1 MIISNFLRGTA
12 KCKIDAPN
20 PPGIINALKDVFP
33 ILKLEKTG
41 DFTYEL
47 TTYLVYADQ
56 LCAQAAQD
64 GAKTEI
70 ILRKGVPYFFSKYK
84 KRAGIFLG
92 LAFFVT
98 AVYVSSLFVWEISI
112 EGNERVSD
120 EDIKAKLALL
130 GFREGIIK
138 SRVDL
143 EKLHNDYLVSDGR
156 ISWIAVNFDGT
167 VAHVE
172 VKETALLPEKPQI
185 GRKANIM
192 ALRDG
197 RIVRIDAVDGQPA
210 VKVGDV
216 VSKGQLLVSA
226 FIETRHSGAYF
237 RGARGSVWAKTERK
251 YTITVPLEYSDRL
264 YTGQTYKHYS
274 FKMLGKTFNVPRFS
288 KERKNCIC
296 ESETKKLVLFGA
308 VTLPID
314 IKTEKYREYELISK
328 ERTKKQA
335 LEEAEK
341 KLSERMEKD
350 LKNTPVESCV
360 KTHTVTDTSLTLQC
374 RAECIEN
381 IGGFLDFELN

>member
-12 KCKIDAPN
+12 KCVIEAPN

-33 ILKLEKTG
+33 ILGLQKTG

-47 TTYLVYADQ
+47 TTYLAYADR
-56 LCAQAAQD
+56 LSEKASKN
-64 GAKTEI
+64 GAKAEI
-70 ILRKGVPYFFSKYK
+70 ISRKGLPHILSKYK

-92 LAFFVT
+92 LVFFVT
-98 AVYVSSLFVWEISI
+98 AVYVSSLFVWEISV
-112 EGNERVSD
+112 EGNEHVSD

-130 GFREGIIK
+130 GFHEGIIK
-138 SRVDL
+138 SRVNL

-185 GRKANIM
+185 GRKANIVAM
-192 ALRDG
+192 RDG

-264 YTGQTYKHYS
+264 YTGKVQKQYS
-274 FKMLGKTFNVPRFS
+274 FKMLGKTFVLPHFP
-288 KERKNCIC
+288 KERQNCIR

-314 IKTEKYREYELISK
+314 MKTEKYREYELISK
-328 ERTKKQA
+328 RRTENQA
-335 LEEAEK
+335 LEEAER
-341 KLSERMEKD
+341 KLSERMKTD
-350 LKNTPVESCV
+350 LKNTPIESCV